1 MKHFLIVAGGEI
13 EDAFVCRIIQEEHP
27 TSVIAVDCGMDFFYR
42 NKKMPDVIVGD
53 FDSAEPESLTYFR
66 RQGVRIK
73 ELSPMKDD
81 TDTEAALRLAL
92 QMGAE
97 RITLLGAIGSRIDHM
112 LANIELLG
120 IGLMAGVPM
129 VMMDAKNKI
138 RMADTGLTIKKC
150 EQHGTYV
157 SLLPYTPEVT
167 HLTLRGFK
175 YPLNDVIL
183 RGFCS
188 LGISNEIIEEEAEI
202 LFGSGILLVMETKD

>member
-13 EDAFVCRIIQEEHP
+13 EDAFVCRIIQEERP
-27 TSVIAVDCGMDFFYR
+27 TSLIAVDCGMDFFYR

-53 FDSAEPESLTYFR
+53 FDSAEPESLSYFR

-81 TDTEAALRLAL
+81 TDTEAALRLAI

-97 RITLLGAIGSRIDHM
+97 RIMLLGAMGSRLDHM
-112 LANIELLG
+112 LANVGLLG
-120 IGLMAGVPM
+120 IGLAAGVPI
-129 VMMDAKNKI
+129 VMMNERNKL
-138 RMADTGLTIKKC
+138 RMTDCGITIKRS

-157 SLLPYTPEVT
+157 SLLPYTPKVT

-175 YPLNDVIL
+175 YPLKDVTL
-183 RGFCS
+183 QSFCS
-188 LGISNEIIEEEAEI
+188 LGISNEIVEEEARIE
-202 LFGSGILLVMETKD
+202 FDGGILLVMETRD